1 MKTQSKI
8 YTSKATAIRLGFGE
22 IDRAV
27 CYPNDIEGIEMVEY
41 TNLSDVWNDINNS
54 TPITDGVAYEYPIIV
69 YAKLQGILKVG
80 IVITPDELANIAKLA
95 TTKFDKVL
103 WAYVRDLVPGAK
115 GKGES

>member
-1 MKTQSKI
+1 MKIQSKI
-8 YTSKATAIRLGFGE
+8 YTSKVTAIKFCFGE

-54 TPITDGVAYEYPIIV
+54 TPITNGVAYEYPIIV
-69 YAKLQGILKVG
+69 YSKLQGVLKVG
-80 IVITPDELANIAKLA
+80 IVITPEELANIAKLA

-103 WAYVRDLVPGAK
+103 WAYVRDIVSGVKPK
-115 GKGES
+115 GL